1 MFADIV
7 HQQNVVRT
15 LQKSLETGRLAH
27 ASLFVGSSS
36 AEMEEMVIA
45 LAQTLHCENPPARS
59 EKSGMPLDACG
70 KCRNCNLI
78 AERKYPDVQWIY
90 PESKIRIITT
100 EQIRKLIASS
110 QLKSSS
116 GNYEISVIS
125 SADRLNTQAAN
136 AFLKTLEEPVPGKI
150 FILLT
155 HDAQKIIPTILSR
168 CRRIIFEGINRP
180 SVDSETRNWLWL
192 FAQTAASSESGLL
205 SRYTLLTPMV
215 EKLAELK
222 QNIEG
227 ELRKESPLYKYKEK
241 YTNAEERID
250 SSIIERW
257 EKELQSTIASEY
269 RKQRAEMLA
278 AIELWLRD
286 IWMIKVSNQFPEDS
300 FFPDLKAYS
309 EMIAS
314 HISEKQARENLKTVS
329 STMKIL
335 DSNVQEELIL
345 EVFLLKLAL

>member
-1 MFADIV
+1 MFSDIV
-7 HQQNVVRT
+7 HQQSVVRT
-15 LQKSLETGRLAH
+15 LQRSLETGRLAH

-36 AEMEEMVIA
+36 VEMEEMVIA

-59 EKSGMPLDACG
+59 EKSGLPLDACG

-78 AERKYPDVQWIY
+78 AERKHPDVQWIY

-110 QLKSSS
+110 HLKSIS
-116 GNYEISVIS
+116 GDYEISVIC

-168 CRRIIFEGINRP
+168 CRRIIFEGINR
-180 SVDSETRNWLWL
+180 SSIDSETRNWLWL

-205 SRYTLLTPMV
+205 SRYTLLAPMI
-215 EKLAELK
+215 EKLAGLK
-222 QNIEG
+222 QNIET
-227 ELRKESPLYKYKEK
+227 ELRNESPLSK
-241 YTNAEERID
+241 YTDVEN
-250 SSIIERW
+250 STIERW
-257 EKELQSTIASEY
+257 EKELQAAIASEY

-300 FFPDLKAYS
+300 YFPDLKAYS